1 MQPFFD
7 DLTNTSAPGSEHGHL
22 NLRDL
27 EYVILTMPVAQAL
40 MPKLNFPITRR
51 CIFVCQSQLF
61 SDRFVGPPF
70 FVLGGCG

>member
-1 MQPFFD
+1 MQPFF
-7 DLTNTSAPGSEHGHL
+7 DLTNTSAPGSERGHL

-27 EYVILTMPVAQAL
+27 EYVILTMP
-40 MPKLNFPITRR
+40 PKLDVPLNFRITRR
-51 CIFVCQSQLF
+51 CILVCQSQLF